1 MDKDFEPLKYGWFR
15 PRETARYLIDYA
27 STKYII
33 FLMSILTIISA
44 TVNGNHSSIDIDL
57 LWVVFLLVVIFSP
70 LVGVVSVAISAFFP
84 WIIGKMVKGEG
95 SFKDICK
102 VSIGANIPLLL
113 AFPFMLAWAILEP
126 ESFLNEKLLTDAPI
140 EIIGNIVLFVST
152 FWSLVN
158 MVIAISEANRFS
170 IGKAL
175 FTIFIPIIVLF
186 ALVLTYVIVFLP

>member
-1 MDKDFEPLKYGWFR
+1 
-15 PRETARYLIDYA
+15 
-27 STKYII
+27 
-33 FLMSILTIISA
+33 
-44 TVNGNHSSIDIDL
+44 
-57 LWVVFLLVVIFSP
+57 
-70 LVGVVSVAISAFFP
+70 
-84 WIIGKMVKGEG
+84 
-95 SFKDICK
+95 
-102 VSIGANIPLLL
+102 
-113 AFPFMLAWAILEP
+113 MLAWAILEP